1 MVEEFAQA
9 AIAAIDEAGKCE
21 AGNLVRQRRPR
32 AVTILFFPGQHRFEK
47 MHMRI
52 GAKRCARRVC
62 LLEAGDRVPVVALEN
77 GKDFEGAAAHL
88 IFAIGKD
95 RSCLR
100 CGEKRKSLVVEIE
113 GGIDQFSGLVGQV
126 AVKAVFKAID
136 LLEPGQ
142 PVQHCVFPGS
152 MPAML
157 AGGGITISLA
167 RLDAGAAVIGK
178 TGFAS

>member
-1 MVEEFAQA
+1 MS
-9 AIAAIDEAGKCE
+9 
-21 AGNLVRQRRPR
+21 
-32 AVTILFFPGQHRFEK
+32 
-47 MHMRI
+47 
-52 GAKRCARRVC
+52 
-62 LLEAGDRVPVVALEN
+62 VVAFEN
-77 GKDFEGAAAHL
+77 GKDFERAAAHL

-113 GGIDQFSGLVGQV
+113 GGVDQFPGLVGQI

-178 TGFAS
+178 NRFRILTETLVKAAIRPGRPRLPPQWKGILVKPFA